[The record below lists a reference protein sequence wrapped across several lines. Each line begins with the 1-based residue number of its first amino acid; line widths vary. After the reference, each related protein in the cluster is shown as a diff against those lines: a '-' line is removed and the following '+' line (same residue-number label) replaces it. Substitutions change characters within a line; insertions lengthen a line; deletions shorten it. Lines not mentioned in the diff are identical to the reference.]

1 MWRANEASESL
12 KSTNDTLIKSK
23 ASLERTLK
31 DLTIDSNKRIS
42 DLEKNLA
49 ESQEVVKEL
58 NQKLS
63 GKFKI
68 DWIRIIFFFRLF
80 NINHF

>member
-68 DWIRIIFFFRLF
+68 DWIRIIFFSF
-80 NINHF
+80 I